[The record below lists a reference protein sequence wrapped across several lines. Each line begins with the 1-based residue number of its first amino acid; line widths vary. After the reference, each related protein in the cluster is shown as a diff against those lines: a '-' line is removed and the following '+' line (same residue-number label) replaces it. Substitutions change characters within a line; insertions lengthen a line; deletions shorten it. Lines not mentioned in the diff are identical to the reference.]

1 MSVAV
6 LRDCRIEP
14 YDLAFTSPWRSA
26 RGQTERRQG
35 YLFLIGDEDG
45 GTGIGECAP
54 LPMAGTEDADTA
66 RVWLRAAATAL
77 EGRDAMACLAS
88 FEPDPGHPAAS
99 CAVECALLDLVSTRA
114 GRPLREWLV
123 EDAGDICQVN
133 ASLGALDAGITGRAK
148 RAVAAGF
155 KILKIKLAT
164 APPSTERS
172 ALEALAATL
181 PLGASL
187 RLDANGAWTQD
198 EALIWLRALEGL
210 PIESLEEPLRAPSS
224 AGLRKLQARC
234 DFPLALDESLPGL
247 LRSGLPPTLPVARM
261 VLKPMVLGGVRRTLA
276 LARALA
282 ERGGECVVTTTLE
295 AAPGRWLVA
304 HCAAALGNA
313 LAHGL
318 DTGDWLVDDLGPG
331 PPLHHGCCRLPSQPG
346 LGFRHA

>member
-14 YDLAFTSPWRSA
+14 YDLAFMSPWRSA
-26 RGQTERRQG
+26 RGQTDRRRG

-54 LPMAGTEDADTA
+54 LPMAGTEDANA
-66 RVWLRAAATAL
+66 ALAWLRAAATAL

-88 FEPDPGHPAAS
+88 FEPDSGHPAAS
-99 CAVECALLDLVSTRA
+99 CAVECALLDLVSARA
-114 GRPLREWLV
+114 GHPLREWLV
-123 EDAGDICQVN
+123 KDAGDTCHVN
-133 ASLGALDAGITGRAK
+133 ASLGALDAGTVGRAE

-155 KILKIKLAT
+155 EILKIKLAT

-172 ALEALAATL
+172 ALAALAATL
-181 PLGASL
+181 PFGASL

-198 EALIWLRALEGL
+198 EALVWLRALEGL

-224 AGLRKLQARC
+224 VGLRQLQARC
-234 DFPLALDESLPGL
+234 DFPLALDESLPEL
-247 LRSGLPPTLPVARM
+247 LRSGLPSTLPVARV
-261 VLKPMVLGGVRRTLA
+261 VLKPMVLGGARRTLA
-276 LARALA
+276 IAGALE

-318 DTGDWLVDDLGPG
+318 DTGDWLVSDLGPG
-331 PPLHHGCCRLPSQPG
+331 PPLTDGCCRLPSQPG
-346 LGFRHA
+346 LGYRRA